1 MHEGQAQ
8 RSDPL
13 CVPSDQIE
21 PFQYYNVS
29 PEDEVRLGR
38 NHARHQA
45 FSISYAAAHRLV
57 VSA

>member
-13 CVPSDQIE
+13 CVHSDQIE

-29 PEDEVRLGR
+29 PENEVRLGR
-38 NHARHQA
+38 NNARHQTL
-45 FSISYAAAHRLV
+45 SISYAAGHRLV